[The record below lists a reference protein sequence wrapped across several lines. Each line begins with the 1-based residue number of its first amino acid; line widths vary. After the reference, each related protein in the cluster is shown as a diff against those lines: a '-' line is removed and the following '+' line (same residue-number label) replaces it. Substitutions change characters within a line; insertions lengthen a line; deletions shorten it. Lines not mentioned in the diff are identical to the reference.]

1 MENTHENPN
10 QGTAQGAD
18 YSDVMTMFNDY
29 ETKSDD
35 KPKQTKEDI
44 LAKYF
49 TPRNGVEYFRIL
61 PPLKGR
67 KIIESAFFHYVP
79 VNKAVP
85 SGKGFRK
92 IYCPAHN
99 SARVPKL
106 DAQGIAIQDQN
117 GKPVL
122 VAEHCPLC
130 EKAAN
135 IKKGLDTSI
144 KYIKKD
150 VMTPEQLIV
159 REKNSVI
166 YKAAGQWEARKYS
179 IVRGIDRGKI
189 KDGVKFWRFKDNFK
203 NQGVLDKLVPAL
215 KLYHEDQDGKNP
227 TDIEHGAD
235 LYINV
240 VDSRLPNGQT
250 YKDVSS
256 ITARQP
262 SKLYDDHIVV
272 NQWLGDQITWRD
284 VFKEA
289 NMTKVLTSAE
299 YLDRITR
306 GVDPFWD
313 DRDQENKR
321 YVFPDV
327 VDADLM
333 AKANEKSESLDAD
346 STKSYEM
353 ASDVGVANVVN
364 DSYAVDITNV
374 TAEDVG
380 THTDDAVDVGA
391 QFTPTETTPPV
402 QESVVQQTSQSTPA
416 SGEVDMESEDYD
428 DLPF

>member
-29 ETKSDD
+29 ETKSED
-35 KPKQTKEDI
+35 KPKATKEDI

-61 PPLKGR
+61 PPLQGR

-85 SGKGFRK
+85 GGKGWRK

-106 DAQGIAIQDQN
+106 DAQGNTINDQN
-117 GKPVL
+117 GNPVL

-130 EKAAN
+130 AKAET

-144 KYIKKD
+144 KYVKKD
-150 VMTPEQLIV
+150 AMNAAQLAI
-159 REKNSVI
+159 REKNSAI
-166 YKAAGQWEARKYS
+166 YKEAGKWEARKYH
-179 IVRGIDRGKI
+179 IVRGIDRGKV
-189 KDGVKFWRFKDNFK
+189 KDGVKFWRFKDNYK
-203 NQGVLDKLVPAL
+203 NQGILDKLVPAL
-215 KLYHEDQDGKNP
+215 KLYHEDQQKNP
-227 TDIEHGAD
+227 TDVENGTD

-240 VDSRLPNGQT
+240 VDSRMPNGNT
-250 YKDVSS
+250 FKDVSS

-272 NQWLGDQITWRD
+272 NQWLADQTTWRD

-289 NMTKVLTSAE
+289 SMTKVLTSPE
-299 YLDRITR
+299 YLKRVAAGT
-306 GVDPFWD
+306 DPFWD

-321 YVFPDV
+321 YVFPDPA
-327 VDADLM
+327 DANLM
-333 AKANEKSESLDAD
+333 ARANEKSESLDAE
-346 STKSYEM
+346 STGNYEM
-353 ASDVGVANVVN
+353 ASDVGVASVVA
-364 DSYAVDITNV
+364 DSYNV
-374 TAEDVG
+374 NIGNVQPEDVG
-380 THTDDAVDVGA
+380 TSTDDAVDVGA
-391 QFTPTETTPPV
+391 EFVPSEPVAEQAPVATPTTP
-402 QESVVQQTSQSTPA
+402 SVEA
-416 SGEVDMESEDYD
+416 DMESEEYD